1 MHWLDHKYIG
11 LVSSRLR
18 NFKRKSSGLYNF
30 SCPICG
36 DSLTRKNLA
45 RGYIYE
51 KKGKMLF
58 HCHNCSATMSI
69 SNFVKMIDQGL
80 YNEMVLEKI
89 KENKTPEQEDY
100 EQFVE
105 KMKKP
110 VFMKMGPLKGLKKVS
125 QLSPD
130 HRVKRFVDARRI
142 PTPYHAI
149 LFSCPNF
156 KRYTNS
162 LVPNKFDSD
171 SIGNDELRL
180 LIPFMDSNK
189 NVHAYQG
196 RALVIRLLS
205 ISRLFLMIQYL
216 KFTVWIESTLTSAY
230 TWSKVRLIPCSLAI
244 VLLLLVVILSAL
256 LDLLEKI
263 ISLLFTTMNLVL
275 VRPLKNLTKL
285 SSKAIMYAYGQ
296 IISNT
301 RILTICIWL
310 DCRQSSSN
318 TLLTRIPS
326 VILPRSYN

>member
-1 MHWLDHKYIG
+1 MLFR
-11 LVSSRLR
+11 S
-18 NFKRKSSGLYNF
+18 
-30 SCPICG
+30 
-36 DSLTRKNLA
+36 

-69 SNFVKMIDQGL
+69 YNFIKMLDQGL
-80 YNEMVLEKI
+80 YNEMTLEKI

-142 PTPYHAI
+142 PTPFHAI

-189 NVHAYQG
+189 SVHAYQG
-196 RALVIRLLS
+196 RALGNSNVKYI
-205 ISRLFLMIQYL
+205 
-216 KFTVWIESTLTSAY
+216 T
-230 TWSKVRLIPCSLAI
+230 I
-244 VLLLLVVILSAL
+244 VLDDSIPKV
-256 LDLLEKI
+256 
-263 ISLLFTTMNLVL
+263 
-275 VRPLKNLTKL
+275 
-285 SSKAIMYAYGQ
+285 YGLR
-296 IISNT
+296 SEEHT
-301 RILTICIWL
+301 SEL
-310 DCRQSSSN
+310 QSH
-318 TLLTRIPS
+318 
-326 VILPRSYN
+326 